1 LTFTP
6 KRVTVD
12 DTRANVVDAFA
23 RSHCEGR
30 GGMRPE
36 MRRALARLAA
46 RRGFASRAGV
56 PGPGTPA
63 PPGGFKHPP
72 MPASLAGTKR
82 VVAVASGK
90 GGVGKSTTAVNLAC
104 AAASALGLR
113 VGLLDADVH
122 GPSIPTLMNLRHSG
136 SPALEGDAML
146 PMENHGVRCM
156 SVGLLIPDGGAAVWR
171 GPMVMGALGKMI
183 RDTKWGALD
192 VLFVDMPP
200 GSGDAHISISQSL
213 PLSGAVIVST
223 PQQLALADVKRGVDA
238 YAKVNAPILGFV
250 ENMAYMEVLPAEE
263 VRTEGE
269 ETRKEKEARR
279 VYVFG
284 EGGVRRMAETT
295 GAELL
300 GEVPLDPNVVTTSD
314 EGNPV
319 AVSDPT
325 SAAARAYV
333 KMAKRI
339 VEKAKPFET

>member
-1 LTFTP
+1 
-6 KRVTVD
+6 
-12 DTRANVVDAFA
+12 
-23 RSHCEGR
+23 
-30 GGMRPE
+30 
-36 MRRALARLAA
+36 
-46 RRGFASRAGV
+46 
-56 PGPGTPA
+56 
-63 PPGGFKHPP
+63 
-72 MPASLAGTKR
+72 
-82 VVAVASGK
+82 
-90 GGVGKSTTAVNLAC
+90 
-104 AAASALGLR
+104 
-113 VGLLDADVH
+113 
-122 GPSIPTLMNLRHSG
+122 
-136 SPALEGDAML
+136 
-146 PMENHGVRCM
+146 
-156 SVGLLIPDGGAAVWR
+156 
-171 GPMVMGALGKMI
+171 MGALGKMI

-269 ETRKEKEARR
+269 EARR

-300 GEVPLDPNVVTTSD
+300 GEVPLDPNVVTASD

>member
-1 LTFTP
+1 MTCVSMP
-6 KRVTVD
+6 S
-12 DTRANVVDAFA
+12 A

-30 GGMRPE
+30 GGTRSE
-36 MRRALARLAA
+36 MRRALAQLAA

-72 MPASLAGTKR
+72 LPASLAGTKR

-122 GPSIPTLMNLRHSG
+122 GPSVPTLMNLRHSG
-136 SPALEGDAML
+136 APALDGDAML

-200 GSGDAHISISQSL
+200 GSGDAHISVSQQL

-223 PQQLALADVKRGVDA
+223 PQKLALADVARGVDA
-238 YAKVNAPILGFV
+238 YKKVNAPILGFV
-250 ENMAYMEVLPAEE
+250 ENMAYMEVVSRDGDDGGGDSTSSRAGEGNAEKKK
-263 VRTEGE
+263 R
-269 ETRKEKEARR
+269 EK

-284 EGGVRRMAETT
+284 EGGVRRMAEAT
-295 GAELL
+295 GTELL
-300 GEVPLDPNVVTTSD
+300 GEVPLDPNVVTASD
-314 EGNPV
+314 AGNPT

-325 SAAARAYV
+325 SAAAVVYAR
-333 KMAKRI
+333 MARRI
-339 VEKAKPFET
+339 MEKAVPFET